1 MKLIKKKAGF
11 TLIETCCALLIMTLV
26 LGVST
31 TAIAILNQRQGLAE
45 QRFFE
50 TLKTAVNESSTS
62 ANIYRT
68 PLQIIFQK
76 DNEVLVQI
84 KTAKAITIRK
94 IPIPKSIKLAGG
106 QLVRVAASG
115 FISPQTVKWYALNGE
130 LKYLQKFQLGWS
142 GFKIEKKKV
151 TGIYNR

>member
-11 TLIETCCALLIMTLV
+11 TLVETCCALLIMTLV

-50 TLKTAVNESSTS
+50 TLKTAVDESSTS

>member
-1 MKLIKKKAGF
+1 
-11 TLIETCCALLIMTLV
+11 MTLV

-31 TAIAILNQRQGLAE
+31 TAIAILNQRQGGLAE

>member
-11 TLIETCCALLIMTLV
+11 TLVETCCALLIMTLV

-50 TLKTAVNESSTS
+50 TLKIAVDESSTS

-76 DNEVLVQI
+76 DNGVLVQI
-84 KTAKAITIRK
+84 KTAKEITIRK
-94 IPIPKSIKLAGG
+94 IPIPKSIKLASG